1 MIHLKNVT
9 FGFGD
14 RTIFD
19 NLNFAIKGK
28 DKIGLIGRNGAGKST
43 LFKLITKDYELREG
57 TIEIPKGYNIA
68 HLRQERLSKEDNRI
82 IDVVVS
88 SQAHLFAIEDE
99 ITAVQKELNERT
111 DYESSAY
118 MDLVTKMTELND
130 QVMFVNPNEVRAK
143 AEQLLKGLGFKQDE
157 LTNNINTFS
166 GGWQMRVEL
175 ASILLETPDLLLL
188 DEPTNYLDIE
198 SIIWF
203 ESYLKDYPG
212 SFVIISHDRDFLDNT
227 TKKTVELLTTKLHVY
242 NHSYSK
248 AQIERVERIELL
260 RSAYVNQQK
269 VIEQKE
275 RTITRFKA
283 KATKTSMAQSMEKQ
297 LAKMERVEFE
307 EESTATMK
315 IRFLEPPR
323 SAGIVVKTD
332 RLGKSYDDKQVF
344 QGIDLEMLRGEKIA
358 LVGQNGQGK
367 STLVKIITDKI
378 EATAG
383 TMEIGANV
391 ELGIFYQDQTTM
403 LDESMTVEET
413 LADGCPAE
421 LRSKLRSILGSFLF
435 SGEDVDKKVK
445 VLSGGEKTRLCLA
458 RLLLKP
464 YNFIILDEPTNHL
477 DMAAKTVLQQ
487 ALNAYQGTLLVV
499 SHDRFFLR
507 NLTEKTLELRD
518 GKLHTYLGDIDYFL
532 QKRNAENFRE
542 VELRTKEKKTVAP
555 VEAPKEIDHAKLKD
569 LQKKINYVER
579 DMKKMEEKITGLETD
594 MGAADFYTSDRK
606 DSILEQHTEFKRK
619 LSELNSK
626 WDVLAEEILLV
637 EGD

>member
-1 MIHLKNVT
+1 MIHLKNVS

-57 TIEIPKGYNIA
+57 SIDIPKDYNIA
-68 HLRQERLSKEDNRI
+68 HLRQERLSKEDNPI
-82 IDVVVS
+82 INIVVS

-99 ITAVQKELNERT
+99 IQEVQKELNERT
-111 DYESSAY
+111 DYESTAY

-130 QVMFVNPNEVRAK
+130 QIMYVNPNEIKAK

-157 LTNNINTFS
+157 LNRNINTFS

-227 TKKTVELLTTKLHVY
+227 TKKTIELLSSKLHVY
-242 NHSYSK
+242 NHSFSK
-248 AQIERVERIELL
+248 AQEERVERIEQL
-260 RSAYVNQQK
+260 RSSFNNQQK
-269 VIEQKE
+269 VIKQKQ
-275 RTITRFKA
+275 RTIERFMA

-297 LAKMERVEFE
+297 LAKMDRVEFE
-307 EESTATMK
+307 EESTAEMK

-323 SAGIVVKTD
+323 SAEVVVKTD
-332 RLGKSYDDKQVF
+332 GLGKSYGDNHVF
-344 QGIDLEMLRGEKIA
+344 TGLDLEMLRGEKIA

-367 STLVKIITDKI
+367 STLVKIITEKI
-378 EATAG
+378 EATKG
-383 TMEIGANV
+383 LVDKGANV
-391 ELGIFYQDQTTM
+391 EQGIFYQDQTTM
-403 LDESMTVEET
+403 LDPNLTVEET
-413 LADGCPAE
+413 LQDGCPAE

-445 VLSGGEKTRLCLA
+445 VLSGGEKTRLSLA

-477 DMAAKTVLQQ
+477 DMTSKMVLQQ
-487 ALNAYQGTLLVV
+487 ALKSYKGTLLVV

-532 QKRNAENFRE
+532 QKRNADNFRE
-542 VELRTKEKKTVAP
+542 VELRSKQKQDVKAATPSIP
-555 VEAPKEIDHAKLKD
+555 VDQEKLKK
-569 LQKKINYVER
+569 LQKKIGYVER
-579 DMKKMEEKITGLETD
+579 DMKKIEEKIAVLEKE
-594 MGAADFYTSDRK
+594 MGSTDFYVSDRK
-606 DSILEQHTEFKRK
+606 DSALKEHADFKAE

-626 WDVLAEEILLV
+626 WDVLAEQILVV
-637 EGD
+637 EG